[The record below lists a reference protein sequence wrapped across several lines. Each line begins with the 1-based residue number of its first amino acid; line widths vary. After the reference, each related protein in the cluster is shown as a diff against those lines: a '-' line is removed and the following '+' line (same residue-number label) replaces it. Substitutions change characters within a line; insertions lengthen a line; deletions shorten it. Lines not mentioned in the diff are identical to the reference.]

1 MKMIEKETMFTVERF
16 KELYSL
22 DILDLTELKGKLTY
36 MSWATSWRLLKEQD
50 PNATYEI
57 MENVNGG
64 HEFKAGSGWIVK
76 TKVTAFGMTLPM
88 SLGIMDNRNDSIS
101 EIDCR
106 DVMDSVMRC
115 LAKNIGMFGI
125 GLPLYIGEDLTKFKK
140 KTQKEIILEEIK
152 ELHKEF
158 KEKPEIMEIF
168 KNQKVKVADQSE
180 DDLIKL
186 KDTIIEKCL
195 ELGYIKK

>member
-1 MKMIEKETMFTVERF
+1 MMNNELRMTCERF

-36 MSWATSWRLLKEQD
+36 MSWANAWRLLKEQD

-57 MENVNGG
+57 MENIDGG
-64 HEFKAGSGWIVK
+64 HEFKAGTGWIVK
-76 TKVTAFGMTLPM
+76 TKVSAFGMTLPM
-88 SLGIMDNRNDSIS
+88 SLGIMDNRNDSVS

-115 LAKNIGMFGI
+115 LAKNIAMFGI
-125 GLPLYIGEDLTKFKK
+125 GLPLYVGEDLNKFKK
-140 KTQKEIILEEIK
+140 KTPKEIALEDIK

-158 KEKPEIMEIF
+158 KDKPEIMEIF
-168 KNQKVKVADQSE
+168 KSQKVKIADQTE
-180 DDLIKL
+180 DELYKL
-186 KDTIIEKCL
+186 KDLIIETALK
-195 ELGYIKK
+195 LGYIKK

>member
-1 MKMIEKETMFTVERF
+1 MMNNELRMTCERF

-36 MSWATSWRLLKEQD
+36 MSWANAWRLLKEQD

-57 MENVNGG
+57 MENTDGG
-64 HEFKAGSGWIVK
+64 HEFPAGTGWIVK

-88 SLGIMDNRNDSIS
+88 SLGIMDNRNDSVS

-115 LAKNIGMFGI
+115 LAKNIAMFGI
-125 GLPLYIGEDLTKFKK
+125 GLPLYVGEDLNKFKK
-140 KTQKEIILEEIK
+140 KTPKEIALEEIK

-158 KEKPEIMEIF
+158 KDKAEIMEIF
-168 KNQKVKVADQSE
+168 KSQKVKIADQTE
-180 DDLIKL
+180 DELYKL
-186 KDTIIEKCL
+186 KDLIIETALK
-195 ELGYIKK
+195 LGFIKK

>member
-1 MKMIEKETMFTVERF
+1 MMNNELRMTCERF

-36 MSWATSWRLLKEQD
+36 MSWANAWRLLKEQD

-57 MENVNGG
+57 MENAIGG
-64 HEFKAGSGWIVK
+64 HEFKVGTGWIVK

-115 LAKNIGMFGI
+115 LAKNIAMFGI
-125 GLPLYIGEDLTKFKK
+125 GLPLYVGEDLTKFKK
-140 KTQKEIILEEIK
+140 KTPKELVLEEIK

-158 KEKPEIMEIF
+158 REKTEIMEIF
-168 KNQKVKVADQSE
+168 KSQKLKIADQTE
-180 DDLIKL
+180 DELYKL
-186 KDTIIEKCL
+186 KDSIIETALK
-195 ELGYIKK
+195 LGFIKK